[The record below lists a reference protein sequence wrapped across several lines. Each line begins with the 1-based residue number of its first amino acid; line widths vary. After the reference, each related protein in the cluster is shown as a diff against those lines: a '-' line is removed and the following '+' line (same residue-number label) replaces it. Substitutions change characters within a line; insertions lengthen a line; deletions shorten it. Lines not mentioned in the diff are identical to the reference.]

1 MTGLTPVPLVEQ
13 RQALRRRLQA
23 QRQQIAH
30 LLAPAP
36 GIGSAYPRS
45 MTMRLLSQRP
55 LLAAGLL
62 AELAI
67 LLIGPRHFRSLS
79 MALALVR
86 VVRSIAVG
94 SRTRRPASTPPDS

>member
-1 MTGLTPVPLVEQ
+1 MTKLTPVPLSEQ

-23 QRQQIAH
+23 QRRQVAQ

-36 GIGSAYPRS
+36 GVGSAYPRS
-45 MTMRLLSQRP
+45 MTMRLLRQRP
-55 LLAAGLL
+55 LLAAELL

-86 VVRSIAVG
+86 VVRASAVG
-94 SRTRRPASTPPDS
+94 RPPRRSVAPAPDG

>member
-1 MTGLTPVPLVEQ
+1 MTKLTPVTLGEQ

-23 QRQQIAH
+23 QRRQIAQ

-36 GIGSAYPRS
+36 GVGSAYPRS
-45 MTMRLLSQRP
+45 MTMCLLSQRP

-79 MALALVR
+79 MALVLV
-86 VVRSIAVG
+86 IAVG
-94 SRTRRPASTPPDS
+94 SPIRRSVSPAPDS

>member
-1 MTGLTPVPLVEQ
+1 MTKLTPLPLVEQ

-23 QRQQIAH
+23 QRRQIAH

-36 GIGSAYPRS
+36 GVGSAYPRS

-55 LLAAGLL
+55 LLAAELL

-86 VVRSIAVG
+86 VVHSIAVG
-94 SRTRRPASTPPDS
+94 SPPRRPVAPPPDS

>member
-1 MTGLTPVPLVEQ
+1 
-13 RQALRRRLQA
+13 
-23 QRQQIAH
+23 
-30 LLAPAP
+30 
-36 GIGSAYPRS
+36 

-79 MALALVR
+79 MAPALV
-86 VVRSIAVG
+86 IAVG
-94 SRTRRPASTPPDS
+94 RPTRRSVSPAPDS